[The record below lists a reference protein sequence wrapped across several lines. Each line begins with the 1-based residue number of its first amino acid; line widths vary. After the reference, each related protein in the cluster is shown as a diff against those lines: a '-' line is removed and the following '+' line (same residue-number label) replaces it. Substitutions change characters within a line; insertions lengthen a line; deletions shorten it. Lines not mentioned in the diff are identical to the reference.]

1 MAIEAIIDVDTGTDD
16 AIALIMAANSP
27 ELNIRGVTTSGGNA
41 SLEDTTRNTLRLMSA
56 LGRGDIPIYAGA
68 ATALAGDDFE
78 YAYNYHGPGGMTAR
92 LPETDLRASDGMS
105 ASEFMRREAR
115 RLDGELTIIALGP
128 LTNVALA
135 LREDPAFAG
144 AVKRVFVMGGAVEVG
159 GNVTP
164 HAEFNVYTDPRAAA
178 LALGADMP
186 ITLVGLDIGDA
197 VGFGRESEDWR
208 SGDSTGRN
216 LARRI
221 IEGWFDFHP
230 DNDTYVL
237 CDPMTIAVAAAPD
250 MFEFRQASI
259 SVDVD
264 GEHRGRTRAAYD
276 ESANASVALGVDVD
290 RAREFALAR
299 MG

>member
-56 LGRGDIPIYAGA
+56 LGRGDIPICAGA
-68 ATALAGDDFE
+68 ATALAGDFE

-92 LPETDLRASDGMS
+92 LPETDLRAARGVS

-135 LREDPAFAG
+135 LREDPDFAG
-144 AVKRVFVMGGAVEVG
+144 AVKRVFVMGGAVEVR

-164 HAEFNVYTDPRAAA
+164 HAEFNVYTDPHAAA
-178 LALGADMP
+178 VALGADVP

-197 VGFGRESEDWR
+197 VGFGRESADWR

-230 DNDTYVL
+230 ENDTYVL
-237 CDPMTIAVAAAPD
+237 CDPMTIAVAVAPD

-276 ESANASVALGVDVD
+276 ESANVSVALGVDVD
-290 RAREFALAR
+290 RARGFALAR

>member
-1 MAIEAIIDVDTGTDD
+1 MTMETIIDVDTGTDD
-16 AIALIMAANSP
+16 AIALVMAANSP
-27 ELNIRGVTTSGGNA
+27 ELNIRAITTSGGNA
-41 SLEDTTRNTLRLMSA
+41 NLEDTTRNTLRLMSA
-56 LGRGDIPIYAGA
+56 LGRGDIPIHAGA
-68 ATALAGDDFE
+68 ARALAGDFE
-78 YAYNYHGPGGMTAR
+78 YAYHYHGPGGMTAS
-92 LPETDLRASDGMS
+92 LPDTDLRAADMP
-105 ASEFMRREAR
+105 AAELMRREAR

-135 LREDPAFAG
+135 LREDPDFAG
-144 AVKRVFVMGGAVEVG
+144 LVKRVFVMGGAVEVG

-164 HAEFNVYTDPRAAA
+164 SAEFNVYTDPHAAGEV
-178 LALGADMP
+178 LESDLS

-197 VGFGRESEDWR
+197 VGFGRERDDWR
-208 SGDSTGRN
+208 AGDSTGRA

-221 IEGWFDFHP
+221 IEGWFEFHP

-259 SVDVD
+259 SVDLD

-276 ESANASVALGVDVD
+276 ESANVSATLGVDVA
-290 RAREFALAR
+290 RARDFALAR